1 VLYVVVTP
9 KKANTNIREQCEVT
23 SHAYFEP
30 LADVD
35 GNTTTTHEPIPT
47 GKKVKKASKN
57 M

>member
-1 VLYVVVTP
+1 MLYVVVTP

>member
-1 VLYVVVTP
+1 MLYVVVTH

-35 GNTTTTHEPIPT
+35 GNKTTHGPIPT
-47 GKKVKKASKN
+47 GKKVKKG
-57 M
+57 